1 MTRPGS
7 FFIALCMVA
16 IAASVAALAYLLGR
30 VDPGASA
37 AIGFGLLLA
46 MVIGHLGAQ
55 RAADQAL
62 VQARLDD
69 LTRSTAGL
77 AHDVE
82 ELSRRIERFETV
94 AMEQARAATAP
105 IASEIGEL
113 GVLVQQFAETLQAHE
128 QAIAQA
134 RGATGAFDAEAERP
148 EHAAAGMAA
157 QPLHRS
163 AAPAAPA
170 AQAAPPPPGA
180 AALGRIDR
188 DLRHRL
194 EPRTVVEP
202 ADRLPAALAG
212 LTRAEAIATLADAI
226 ASERHELYLQPVV
239 ILPQRRVRWYH
250 ASVRLRTADGLV
262 LLPDEYRTLA
272 DDGGLMPRLDAE
284 TLARAIQIVRRLT
297 VRNRDVGLICDLSG
311 ASIADAAFSAE
322 LLSMLE
328 AARPVAGSLL
338 IGFRQEAVRAF
349 SPLDVETLRSLVDMG
364 YRFVMDGVR
373 DLRIEPRDLSDKGFR
388 QVKVPAELM
397 LARAAEAGA
406 TIHPAD
412 LSGLFARFGIDLA
425 VEGIETESVVVDL
438 LDYDVRLGQGT
449 LFSPPRPVRA
459 EVLSGAE
466 PAGMQASPVQTPA
479 PARAPRTEPRAD
491 PRPEPKGETR
501 ASAAQ
506 PPSLGAAVL
515 ASGAIGGQ
523 PRDGRRQG
531 VGQGLRALIR
541 DRS

>member
-46 MVIGHLGAQ
+46 MVIGQLGAQ
-55 RAADQAL
+55 RVADQAL
-62 VQARLDD
+62 AQARLDD

-94 AMEQARAATAP
+94 AMEKARAATAP

-113 GVLVQQFAETLQAHE
+113 GVLVKQFAETLQAHE
-128 QAIAQA
+128 QAIARTSGLSVLPDA
-134 RGATGAFDAEAERP
+134 AGGTGAP
-148 EHAAAGMAA
+148 V
-157 QPLHRS
+157 
-163 AAPAAPA
+163 AAPMVAPPVPPA
-170 AQAAPPPPGA
+170 AIPATPPAAVAPPPPGA

-188 DLRHRL
+188 DLRRRL
-194 EPRTVVEP
+194 ETRTVAEP
-202 ADRLPAALAG
+202 TDQLPAALAG
-212 LTRAEAIATLADAI
+212 LTRTEAIAAIADAI

-250 ASVRLRTADGLV
+250 ASVRLRTADGTM
-262 LLPDEYRTLA
+262 LLPDDYRTLA

-338 IGFRQEAVRAF
+338 LGFRQEAVRAF
-349 SPLDVETLRSLVDMG
+349 SPLDIETLRSLVDMG

-373 DLRIEPRDLSDKGFR
+373 DLRIEPRDLSEKGFR
-388 QVKVPAELM
+388 QVKVPADLM

-406 TIHPAD
+406 AIHPAD

-438 LDYDVRLGQGT
+438 LDYDVKLGQGT

-466 PAGMQASPVQTPA
+466 PAGMPASPVQKPA
-479 PARAPRTEPRAD
+479 PGRAQRTEPRPD
-491 PRPEPKGETR
+491 PRPEPKVETR
-501 ASAAQ
+501 TAAA
-506 PPSLGAAVL
+506 PPSLGAAAL

>member
-46 MVIGHLGAQ
+46 MVIGQLGAQ

-62 VQARLDD
+62 AQARLDD

-94 AMEQARAATAP
+94 AMEKARAATAP

-113 GVLVQQFAETLQAHE
+113 GVLVKQFAETLQAHE
-128 QAIAQA
+128 QAIARTSSLSVLPDA
-134 RGATGAFDAEAERP
+134 AGGTGAP
-148 EHAAAGMAA
+148 VAAPMV
-157 QPLHRS
+157 PPPVHPS
-163 AAPAAPA
+163 AVPAAPPA
-170 AQAAPPPPGA
+170 AVAPPPPGA

-188 DLRHRL
+188 DLRRRL
-194 EPRTVVEP
+194 ETRTVAEP
-202 ADRLPAALAG
+202 ADQLPAALAG
-212 LTRAEAIATLADAI
+212 LTRPEAIAAIADAI
-226 ASERHELYLQPVV
+226 ASERQELYLQPVV

-250 ASVRLRTADGLV
+250 ASVRLRTADGTM
-262 LLPDEYRTLA
+262 LLPDDYRTLA

-338 IGFRQEAVRAF
+338 LGFRQEAVRAF
-349 SPLDVETLRSLVDMG
+349 SPLDIETLRSLVDMG
-364 YRFVMDGVR
+364 YRFVMDGVQ
-373 DLRIEPRDLSDKGFR
+373 DLRIEPRDLSEKGFR
-388 QVKVPAELM
+388 QVKVPADLM

-406 TIHPAD
+406 AIHPAD

-438 LDYDVRLGQGT
+438 LDYDVKLGQGT

-466 PAGMQASPVQTPA
+466 PAGMAASPVQKPA
-479 PARAPRTEPRAD
+479 PGRAQRTEPRPD
-491 PRPEPKGETR
+491 PRPEPKVETR
-501 ASAAQ
+501 TAAA
-506 PPSLGAAVL
+506 PPSLGAAAI

-531 VGQGLRALIR
+531 IGQGLRALIR

>member
-46 MVIGHLGAQ
+46 MVIGQLGAQ
-55 RAADQAL
+55 RVADQAL
-62 VQARLDD
+62 AQARLDD

-94 AMEQARAATAP
+94 AMEKARAATAP

-113 GVLVQQFAETLQAHE
+113 GVLVKQFAETLQAHE
-128 QAIAQA
+128 QAIARTSGLSVLPDA
-134 RGATGAFDAEAERP
+134 AGGTGAP
-148 EHAAAGMAA
+148 V
-157 QPLHRS
+157 
-163 AAPAAPA
+163 AAPMVAPPVPPA
-170 AQAAPPPPGA
+170 AIPATPPAAVAPPPPGA

-188 DLRHRL
+188 DLRRRL
-194 EPRTVVEP
+194 ETRTVAEP
-202 ADRLPAALAG
+202 TDQLPAALAG
-212 LTRAEAIATLADAI
+212 LTRTEAIAAIADAI

-250 ASVRLRTADGLV
+250 ASVRLRTADGTM
-262 LLPDEYRTLA
+262 LLPDDYRTLA

-338 IGFRQEAVRAF
+338 LGFRQEAVRAF
-349 SPLDVETLRSLVDMG
+349 SPLDIETLRSLVDMG

-373 DLRIEPRDLSDKGFR
+373 DLRIEPRDLSEKGFR
-388 QVKVPAELM
+388 QMKVPADLM

-406 TIHPAD
+406 AIHPAD
-412 LSGLFARFGIDLA
+412 LSGLFARFGIDLV

-438 LDYDVRLGQGT
+438 LDYDVKLGQGT

-466 PAGMQASPVQTPA
+466 PAGMTASPVQKPA
-479 PARAPRTEPRAD
+479 PGRAQRTEPRPD
-491 PRPEPKGETR
+491 PRPEPKVETR
-501 ASAAQ
+501 TAAA
-506 PPSLGAAVL
+506 PPSLGAAAL

>member
-46 MVIGHLGAQ
+46 MVIGQLGAQ

-62 VQARLDD
+62 AQARLDD

-94 AMEQARAATAP
+94 AMEKARAATAP

-113 GVLVQQFAETLQAHE
+113 GVLVKQFAETLQAHE
-128 QAIAQA
+128 QAIARTSSLSVLPDA
-134 RGATGAFDAEAERP
+134 AGGTGATV
-148 EHAAAGMAA
+148 AAPMV
-157 QPLHRS
+157 PPPVHPS
-163 AAPAAPA
+163 AVPAAPPA
-170 AQAAPPPPGA
+170 AVAPPPPGA

-188 DLRHRL
+188 DLRRRL
-194 EPRTVVEP
+194 ETRTVAEP
-202 ADRLPAALAG
+202 ADQLPAALAG
-212 LTRAEAIATLADAI
+212 LTRPEAIAAIADAI
-226 ASERHELYLQPVV
+226 ASERQELYLQPVV

-250 ASVRLRTADGLV
+250 ASVRLRTADGTM
-262 LLPDEYRTLA
+262 LLPDDYRTLA

-338 IGFRQEAVRAF
+338 LGFRQAAVRAF
-349 SPLDVETLRSLVDMG
+349 SPLDIETLRSLVDMG
-364 YRFVMDGVR
+364 YRFVMDGVQ
-373 DLRIEPRDLSDKGFR
+373 DLRIEPRDLSEKGFR
-388 QVKVPAELM
+388 QVKVPADLM

-406 TIHPAD
+406 AIHPAD

-438 LDYDVRLGQGT
+438 LDYDVKLGQGT

-466 PAGMQASPVQTPA
+466 PAGMTASPVQKPA
-479 PARAPRTEPRAD
+479 PGRAQRTEPRPD
-491 PRPEPKGETR
+491 PRPEPKVETR
-501 ASAAQ
+501 TAAA
-506 PPSLGAAVL
+506 PPSLGAAAI

-531 VGQGLRALIR
+531 IGQGLRALIR